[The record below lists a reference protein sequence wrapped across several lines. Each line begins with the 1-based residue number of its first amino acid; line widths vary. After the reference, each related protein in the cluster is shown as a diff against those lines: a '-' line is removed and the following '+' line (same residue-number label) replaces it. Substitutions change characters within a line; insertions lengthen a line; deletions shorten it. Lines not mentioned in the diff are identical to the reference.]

1 MTSPSPKKTR
11 VLYVENDPGIR
22 RLVQKNLE
30 REGFH
35 IDTADRGIEG
45 LGMHK
50 ANSYDVIL
58 VDQNMPSMKGT
69 EFIQLLSPKRKL
81 VPVIMVTGSGDE
93 SVAVEAMKRGASDY
107 IIKDIA
113 GGFIKLLP
121 SVITR
126 VIKENNFAKERAELL
141 IELDRSNKELENFAH
156 IASHDL
162 QEPLRKINTYVKRLP
177 DLIPELELKA
187 KDCLHIIADATERM
201 QDFIERVLQYSKV
214 TKKERSFQDVYLGD
228 IAHSALVDLEVLV
241 TKTNGVVNIKE
252 LPTLQADPLQMY
264 QLFQNLISNALKYHR
279 PGIPPVINLSSS
291 KIEDG
296 YWALNVTDNGI
307 GFDSKFSD
315 KIFKLFER
323 LHSQNEYSGTGIGL
337 AICEKIAKLHKGEIT
352 VKTQINAGT
361 TFIITLPEKQVNTCP
376 SVADDHAE

>member
-121 SVITR
+121 SVIAR

>member
-1 MTSPSPKKTR
+1 MTSPSPNKLR
-11 VLYVENDPGIR
+11 VLYVDNDPGMR

-30 REGFH
+30 REGFYVE
-35 IDTADRGIEG
+35 TVGRGLEG

-50 ANSYDVIL
+50 SNSYDVIL

-69 EFIQLLSPKRKL
+69 EFIQLLSPKREL

-121 SVITR
+121 SVIAR

-141 IELDRSNKELENFAH
+141 IELDRSNRELENFAH

-162 QEPLRKINTYVKRLP
+162 QEPLRKIQTYVKRLP
-177 DLIPELELKA
+177 ELVPELEFKA
-187 KDCLHIIADATERM
+187 KDCLHIITDATERM
-201 QDFIERVLQYSKV
+201 QDFIEGLLQYSKV
-214 TKKERSFQDVYLGD
+214 TKKERCFQNVNLGD
-228 IAHSALVDLEVLV
+228 IAHSALVDLEMLV
-241 TKTNGVVNIKE
+241 TKTNGVVNITE
-252 LPTLQADPLQMY
+252 LPTLHADPLQMY

-279 PGIPPVINLSSS
+279 HDIPPVINLTSS

-296 YWALNVTDNGI
+296 YWELRVADNGI
-307 GFDSKFSD
+307 GFDSQFSD
-315 KIFKLFER
+315 KIFRLFER
-323 LHSQNEYSGTGIGL
+323 LHSQDEYSGTGIGL
-337 AICEKIAKLHKGEIT
+337 AICEKVVKLHKGEIT
-352 VKTQINAGT
+352 VKTQINEGT
-361 TFIITLPEKQVNTCP
+361 TFIITLPEN
-376 SVADDHAE
+376 